1 MTSSYRRRE
10 VQIAEVLARYEMG
23 HLAEVFG
30 LEGFAS
36 VERRLLR
43 REPAHPR
50 PESLR
55 MALEELGP
63 TFIKLGQALST
74 RPDLVSPDYRAELAK
89 LQDDTRP
96 VPTRVIEETITNELG
111 VPAAETFASFDAE
124 PLAAASIGQV
134 HAATLH
140 DGADVVV
147 KVRRPG
153 AAEEVEQDL
162 EILQNMAARA
172 SHRWKEAKNFDL
184 TGLAKDFADALRAE
198 LDYLEEARNAGEF
211 AANFAAVADVHIPSV
226 YTELT
231 TSRMITLERVRGIK
245 ISDMAELEA
254 TGVDRAAV
262 AERLG
267 QTVAKMV
274 LDDGFYHADPH
285 PGNFFVE
292 PGGRVGIVDFG
303 QVGRVTDDQLATLS
317 RLLIA
322 VIRRDPDRLTTTLLT
337 LRVPT
342 EAVDRAALR
351 RNLSQL
357 LSAYGGRALHEVPIG
372 RAITDVMGIVR
383 RHNLI
388 IPPDL
393 SLLFAVLVMDDSLAL
408 ELDNKFTFDGAL
420 TPYVERRLASHL
432 SPSALAQRAEHFGME
447 LAELAEELPGQF
459 RRLLE
464 VIGEGQFEV
473 HLRTNDLE
481 PLVGRIE
488 RLGNRVAISMLAA
501 AVIDG
506 LSELAAHNTRSRGW
520 RRPLLAA
527 GVAAVTSVSA
537 YTAWRRSPFASVLDK
552 LRVPPEQRSLSQ
564 KGDV

>member
-1 MTSSYRRRE
+1 MTSSHHRRE

-30 LEGFAS
+30 LEGLVS
-36 VERRLLR
+36 LERRLLR
-43 REPAHPR
+43 RGPAHPR
-50 PESLR
+50 PENLR

-74 RPDLVSPDYRAELAK
+74 RPDLVPPDFRAELAK

-96 VPTRVIEETITNELG
+96 VPTPVIEETIISELG
-111 VPAAETFASFDAE
+111 VPASEAFASFDAD

-147 KVRRPG
+147 KIRRPG

-172 SHRWKEAKNFDL
+172 SQRWKEARNFDL
-184 TGLAKDFADALRAE
+184 PGLAKDFADALRAE
-198 LDYLEEARNAGEF
+198 LDYLAEAGNAKKF
-211 AANFAAVADVHIPSV
+211 AANFAAYADVHIPVV

-231 TSRMITLERVRGIK
+231 TSRMITLERVRGTK
-245 ISDMAELEA
+245 ISDIAELDA

-262 AERLG
+262 AERLA

-274 LDDGFYHADPH
+274 LEDGFYHADPH

-292 PGGRVGIVDFG
+292 AGGRVGIVDFG
-303 QVGRVTDDQLATLS
+303 QVGRVSDDQLATLS
-317 RLLIA
+317 RLLMA
-322 VIRRDPDRLTTTLLT
+322 VIRRDPDRLTTVLVAF
-337 LRVPT
+337 RVPT
-342 EAVDRAALR
+342 EPVNRGALR
-351 RNLSQL
+351 HDLAQL
-357 LSAYGGRALHEVPIG
+357 LSEYDGHALHELPIG

-388 IPPDL
+388 IDPDL
-393 SLLFAVLVMDDSLAL
+393 ALLFAVLVMDDSLAV
-408 ELDNKFTFDGAL
+408 ELNADFTFDGAL
-420 TPYVERRLASHL
+420 APYVQRRLASNL
-432 SPSALAQRAEHFGME
+432 SPSALARRAEHFGLE

-464 VIGEGQFEV
+464 VVGEGQFEV

-481 PLVGRIE
+481 PLVSRIE
-488 RLGNRVAISMLAA
+488 RLGNRVAISILAA

-506 LSELAAHNTRSRGW
+506 LSELAAHNSRERGW

-537 YTAWRRSPFASVLDK
+537 YTAWRRSPFASVLGK
-552 LRVPPEQRSLSQ
+552 LRVPVRPAT
-564 KGDV
+564 